1 MCNPCVRY
9 ANRPRVQSLMWSCP
23 AGMTCKHLG
32 PFRLGSPQWRN
43 ACRPP
48 ILAPHSRHENGGTR
62 CGHAQTKKITAAQ
75 MFTVGFT
82 MSLSFFGQSGIVHVD
97 LTWGW
102 EANSQTTPLQ
112 CKTTIAPRHAHVSTH
127 TKLGSIR
134 ERTNRRPASLRVKG
148 KEGQHRTGRP
158 EETAPFHCSGPMIS

>member
-32 PFRLGSPQWRN
+32 PLRLGSPQWRN

-62 CGHAQTKKITAAQ
+62 CGHAQTKSQQHKCSRL
-75 MFTVGFT
+75 VS
-82 MSLSFFGQSGIVHVD
+82 MSLSIFGQSGIVCVD

-112 CKTTIAPRHAHVSTH
+112 CKNTIAPRQAHVSTH

-134 ERTNRRPASLRVKG
+134 EKTNRRPASLRVKKDNRG
-148 KEGQHRTGRP
+148 LEDRKRQHLS
-158 EETAPFHCSGPMIS
+158 TAQAPWFHE